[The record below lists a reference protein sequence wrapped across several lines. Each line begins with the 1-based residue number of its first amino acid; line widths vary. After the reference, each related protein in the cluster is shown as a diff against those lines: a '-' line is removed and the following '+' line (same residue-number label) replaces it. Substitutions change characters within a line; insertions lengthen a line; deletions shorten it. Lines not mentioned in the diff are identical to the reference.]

1 MSQVKNAPFY
11 TISLHEN
18 LSIDLPLVT
27 FPNGFQIYS
36 FDMLG
41 KGSWNELAAVSL
53 KKRLKGFDFS
63 IFITAEAKAIGLVQ
77 ALSNKF
83 GHDDYVVFRKSQ
95 KPYMTDPISVDVKSI
110 TTDRQQKFWL
120 GKESFSLLKGQTV
133 CLADDVVSTG
143 GTIDAF
149 LTLAEE
155 VGFTI
160 GVIACALTEGE
171 ERSHYK
177 GIPLVTLDHF
187 PLPSQN

>member
-1 MSQVKNAPFY
+1 MAKQIKAPFY
-11 TISLHEN
+11 TVRLHED

-27 FPNGFQIYS
+27 FPSGFQIYS

-41 KGSWNELAAVSL
+41 KARWNQLAAVSL
-53 KKRLKGFDFS
+53 KEKLKGYGFS

-77 ALSNKF
+77 ELSRQF
-83 GHDDYVVFRKSQ
+83 DHDDYVVFRKSQ
-95 KPYMTDPISVDVKSI
+95 KPYMTDPISVDVLSI

-120 GKESFSLLKGQTV
+120 GKESFSHLKGQTV

-171 ERSHYK
+171 KRSHYK

-187 PLPSQN
+187 PLP

>member
-1 MSQVKNAPFY
+1 MVDKKIPSSYKVK
-11 TISLHEN
+11 LHED
-18 LSIDLPLVT
+18 LILDLPLVT

-41 KGSWNELAAVSL
+41 KSKWNYLSALALNEKLASY
-53 KKRLKGFDFS
+53 DFS
-63 IFITAEAKAIGLVQ
+63 VFITAEAKAIVMVHVLAQGYR
-77 ALSNKF
+77 
-83 GHDDYVVFRKSQ
+83 HEDYVVFRKSK
-95 KPYMTDPISVDVKSI
+95 KPYMTDPISVEVTSI
-110 TTDRQQKFWL
+110 TTDRQQHFWL
-120 GKESFSLLKGQTV
+120 GKESFSLLKGKTV

-149 LTLAEE
+149 ITLSEE

-171 ERSHYK
+171 KRTHYK

-187 PLPSQN
+187 PLP

>member
-1 MSQVKNAPFY
+1 MANKNIPSSY
-11 TISLHEN
+11 RVQLHKD
-18 LSIDLPLVT
+18 LTLDLPLVT

-41 KGSWNELAAVSL
+41 KGKWNYLTALSL
-53 KKRLKGFDFS
+53 KEKLAPYDFS
-63 IFITAEAKAIGLVQ
+63 ILITAEAKAIGMVQ
-77 ALSNKF
+77 ALAQEY
-83 GHDDYVVFRKSQ
+83 HHEEYVVFRKSK
-95 KPYMTDPISVDVKSI
+95 KPYMTDPISVEVTSI
-110 TTDRQQKFWL
+110 TTDRQQEFWL
-120 GKESFSLLKGQTV
+120 GKESFSLLKGKTV

-149 LTLAEE
+149 ITLAKE

-177 GIPLVTLDHF
+177 GIPLVCLDHF
-187 PLPSQN
+187 PLP

>member
-1 MSQVKNAPFY
+1 MSQESKSPFY
-11 TISLHEN
+11 TVKLHQD
-18 LSIDLPLVT
+18 LTIDLPLVT
-27 FPNGFQIYS
+27 FPSGFQIYS

-41 KGSWNELAAVSL
+41 KGRWNELAAISL
-53 KKRLKGFDFS
+53 KEKLKDYDFS
-63 IFITAEAKAIGLVQ
+63 VFITAEAKAIGLVQ
-77 ALSNKF
+77 ELSHQF
-83 GHDDYVVFRKSQ
+83 DHEEYVVFRKSK

-120 GKESFSLLKGQTV
+120 GKESFSLLKGKTV

-149 LTLAEE
+149 LTLAEK

-171 ERSHYK
+171 LRSHYK

-187 PLPSQN
+187 PLP